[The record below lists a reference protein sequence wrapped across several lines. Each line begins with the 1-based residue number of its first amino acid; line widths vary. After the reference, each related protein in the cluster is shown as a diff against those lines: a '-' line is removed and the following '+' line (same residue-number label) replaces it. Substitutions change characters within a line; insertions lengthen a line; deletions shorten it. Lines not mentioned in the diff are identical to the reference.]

1 MKIQCDVCDKEQA
14 NVFCPADEAAL
25 CDGCDHSIHHA
36 NKLASQHTRFSLR
49 HPSFKEAPLCDICQV
64 LLTAHSSILFLFTNK
79 RNKRLFLCRLVFGY
93 ICCLQPFGEIII
105 LSVIMLINH
114 LKTEEQLLK

>member
-1 MKIQCDVCDKEQA
+1 VEEVDLYRERRRVVGRKRMKIQCDVCDKEQA

-64 LLTAHSSILFLFTNK
+64 LLTAHSSSFSYSLTKETKDFF
-79 RNKRLFLCRLVFGY
+79 FAGW
-93 ICCLQPFGEIII
+93 CLAI
-105 LSVIMLINH
+105 SVVYN
-114 LKTEEQLLK
+114 LLEKS